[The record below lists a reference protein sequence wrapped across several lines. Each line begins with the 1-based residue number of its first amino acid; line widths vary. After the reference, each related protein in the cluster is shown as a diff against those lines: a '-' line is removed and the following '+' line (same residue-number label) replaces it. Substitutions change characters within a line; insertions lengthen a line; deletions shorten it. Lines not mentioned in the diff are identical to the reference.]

1 MSEMMK
7 EAGLDSKGSIAVDDF
22 IGVMLAKV

>member
-1 MSEMMK
+1 MMK